1 MKTRH
6 FVLSLFCLFVLM
18 AAPAMAAD
26 AASAPAPVAVLDM
39 EAVVKNSVAGKG
51 LQKELKARMDKIKAE
66 AEAFKK
72 DMADK
77 EKALVAKY
85 KESGDPKAVEAER
98 KKFADELKASQKK
111 IIDENVALE
120 KSKLA
125 AIGTIQQNIA
135 KVAADI
141 ADERKIQIVVDRK
154 FVVIAEQSL
163 DISEEVLKRLDGVLK
178 SAPLK

>member
-111 IIDENVALE
+111 LLMKMWLWRRASWPRLVQFNRTLPKWLLILRTNA
-120 KSKLA
+120 KSRLWW
-125 AIGTIQQNIA
+125 
-135 KVAADI
+135 
-141 ADERKIQIVVDRK
+141 IVN
-154 FVVIAEQSL
+154 L
-163 DISEEVLKRLDGVLK
+163 L
-178 SAPLK
+178 